1 MPQSRSSPMRAI
13 ELEDLVPKDREPPRV
28 HPRRLVVL
36 VDEALEVGERTVGLG
51 AGEGRG
57 QVVDDDR
64 LRAALRLGPFAR
76 IVDDERVDVRHRA
89 KGGLRKARGGEGEG
103 LAGEPFEVPVLA
115 HVNDGV
121 HPRPRPE
128 PGVEG
133 EVAVRGHEVGVVVG
147 GGGIDVVAPRRLE
160 PDDGVAEAY
169 RGYREACA
177 RARAVAGAST
187 GAIFRTRAPDR
198 TGTRP
203 QTRARIDS
211 HARAPATGRI
221 CAPGRTRARAESRAL
236 AGAGV
241 GASADTGTGGVALA
255 LRCPGQEVRVTL
267 GLPPSLPHRLTYR
280 RRQGGEE
287 REVVVE
293 GEPLPDRA
301 PRDPRVRRAGRDR
314 RDEGVPVLGDA
325 VHVVARGGH
334 RPEELHGPRRGVE
347 PDPVAEPP
355 VPVRVVR
362 EHDGDPPLGGRGGGE
377 VDPRP
382 REVRGERHPV
392 APRDVGDDRA
402 LGALVEPGLRLERH
416 RAGEDPPVHLGER
429 DVHRDVA
436 RGEPLGPAL
445 PVLLAPPRE
454 HHLEHRPAA
463 RVEGG
468 RAPLGRARRRDREPG
483 RVQHEAHPRV
493 REHGGDEVR
502 GDRVLEARHVERER
516 VHPAR
521 AKGVHESVD
530 GGEVRRL
537 DVRAVEDDGGGGSAL
552 DPPGGHLVEAARP
565 ALRVVEPGPGER
577 RGLAPLGRVPDE
589 VGREG
594 EEVPGVRGPAV
605 HAVLPKP
612 MGALGRNRA
621 EGGKLGVRL
630 VVARKEGEGDRPGP
644 ARLDELLHPVG
655 PVAGA
660 PQHPGDD
667 EPRARD
673 HRLDV
678 EVHRHRVGEL
688 HEVREAERREVVAEA
703 GPRPREARELG
714 VRGGEE
720 DDVAPGLAQV
730 DRLRLVDRR
739 TRLRAQ
745 QVHRCVRS
753 LPQPDSARPGSARF
767 RPARRDPV
775 QYSSWIRTMISLRPR
790 GSRAARLPGA
800 RASCPRGRWAASGSS
815 RAGSPR
821 SREATDSK
829 LSLARYSRYG
839 LAWPDPAC
847 LGSGRID
854 SLRTPFSR
862 PGAPRGC
869 AARRAPS
876 PRSPRA
882 ATGAPR
888 RPATRGRS
896 SAGRA
901 RRPPARGGACPCP
914 PPPRSP

>member
-1 MPQSRSSPMRAI
+1 MLP
-13 ELEDLVPKDREPPRV
+13 
-28 HPRRLVVL
+28 H
-36 VDEALEVGERTVGLG
+36 
-51 AGEGRG
+51 
-57 QVVDDDR
+57 VDD
-64 LRAALRLGPFAR
+64 
-76 IVDDERVDVRHRA
+76 RVD
-89 KGGLRKARGGEGEG
+89 
-103 LAGEPFEVPVLA
+103 
-115 HVNDGV
+115 
-121 HPRPRPE
+121 PRPLPQ

-147 GGGIDVVAPRRLE
+147 CGGVDVVAPRRLE

-169 RGYREACA
+169 RGYREA
-177 RARAVAGAST
+177 RTGPDAGD
-187 GAIFRTRAPDR
+187 GIIFRTRAPGR
-198 TGTRP
+198 AGTRT
-203 QTRARIDS
+203 QTHARIDS
-211 HARAPATGRI
+211 HARALVTGRI
-221 CAPGRTRARAESRAL
+221 SAPGRTPARAQSRAL
-236 AGAGV
+236 AGV
-241 GASADTGTGGVALA
+241 GASAGTGAFALA
-255 LRCPGQEVRVTL
+255 LPRLGQEVRVAL
-267 GLPPSLPHRLTYR
+267 GLPPSLPHRLPYR
-280 RRQGGEE
+280 RRQGREE

-301 PRDPRVRRAGRDR
+301 PCDPRVRRPGRDR
-314 RDEGVPVLGDA
+314 LDEGVPFLGDA
-325 VHVVARGGH
+325 VHVVARSGH
-334 RPEELHGPRRGVE
+334 RSEEHHGSRRGVE
-347 PDPVAEPP
+347 PDPVAEPA

-392 APRDVGDDRA
+392 APRDVGHDRA

-436 RGEPLGPAL
+436 RGEPLRPAL

-463 RVEGG
+463 RVEGRG
-468 RAPLGRARRRDREPG
+468 APLGRARRRDREPG
-483 RVQHEAHPRV
+483 RIQHEAYPRV

-516 VHPAR
+516 VHPAC
-521 AKGVHESVD
+521 AEGVHESVD

-565 ALRVVEPGPGER
+565 ALRMVEPGPGER
-577 RGLAPLGRVPDE
+577 SRLPPLGRVPDE

-605 HAVLPKP
+605 HAVLPEA
-612 MGALGRNRA
+612 MGALGRHRA
-621 EGGKLGVRL
+621 EGGELGVRL
-630 VVARKEGEGDRPGP
+630 VVARKQGKRDRPGP
-644 ARLDELLHPVG
+644 ARLDDLLDPVG
-655 PVAGA
+655 PVARA

-688 HEVREAERREVVAEA
+688 HEVREPERREAIAEA
-703 GPRPREARELG
+703 GARAREARELG

-720 DDVAPGLAQV
+720 DDVARGLAEV

-745 QVHRCVRS
+745 QVHRCVR
-753 LPQPDSARPGSARF
+753 PGR
-767 RPARRDPV
+767 
-775 QYSSWIRTMISLRPR
+775 
-790 GSRAARLPGA
+790 
-800 RASCPRGRWAASGSS
+800 
-815 RAGSPR
+815 
-821 SREATDSK
+821 
-829 LSLARYSRYG
+829 
-839 LAWPDPAC
+839 
-847 LGSGRID
+847 SGR
-854 SLRTPFSR
+854 SVQLSR
-862 PGAPRGC
+862 PGAFPGC
-869 AARRAPS
+869 GARRAPS

-888 RPATRGRS
+888 RPATHGRS